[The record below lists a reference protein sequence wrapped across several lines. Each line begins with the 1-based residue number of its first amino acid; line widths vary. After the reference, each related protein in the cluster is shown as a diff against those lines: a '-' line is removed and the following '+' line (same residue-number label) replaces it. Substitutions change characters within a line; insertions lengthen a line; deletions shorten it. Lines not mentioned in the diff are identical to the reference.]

1 MQTLTGLD
9 TAALTNIVKS
19 IGQPAYRGK
28 QLADSIYTQRVRS
41 IEEITT
47 LPVALRQSLA
57 ETYTIGSCTVIGK
70 QEAVDGTIKYLL
82 SFSDGEVVETVF
94 LPYENRTSICI
105 SSQVGCPMGCSFCA
119 TGTEGLVRNLTTAE
133 IIDQL
138 LIVQALQPEKRISH
152 VVMMGMGEPLL
163 NLPNVIEALTL
174 MANEM
179 GLSWRHLTVSTVG
192 VIPAIEKLAQMDLPL
207 TLAVSLH
214 APTDDLRDE
223 LVPLNRKHNIAR
235 LMQACSEYVYQ
246 TNRRLTFEYVL
257 LAGVNDRDEDAHALG
272 KLLAKQPL
280 CALNTIPYNSTD
292 VEAAYKRP
300 QSASTR
306 RFRDIVASY
315 GVTVTQR
322 QERGQKI
329 AAACGQLKRSAL
341 RSGHSLIPLQMLKAD
356 A

>member
-1 MQTLTGLD
+1 VQTLTGLD
-9 TAALTNIVKS
+9 TAALTSLITS

-28 QLADSIYTQRVRS
+28 QLAESIYTRRVRA
-41 IEEITT
+41 IDEITT
-47 LPVALRQSLA
+47 LPASLRQTLS
-57 ETYTIGSCTVIGK
+57 ESYTIGSCTVIGK
-70 QEAVDGTIKYLL
+70 QEAVDGTVKYLL
-82 SFSDGEVVETVF
+82 TFGDGEVVETVF

-138 LIVQALQPEKRISH
+138 LIVQGLHPETRISH

-163 NLPNVIEALTL
+163 NLPNVIAALTL

-192 VIPAIEKLAQMDLPL
+192 VIPAIEKLAQMNLPL

-235 LMQACSEYVYQ
+235 LMQACSEYVHQ

-300 QSASTR
+300 LAAATH

-341 RSGHSLIPLQMLKAD
+341 RSGHSLVPLQMLKAD

>member
-1 MQTLTGLD
+1 VQTLTGLD
-9 TAALTNIVKS
+9 TAALTSLITS

-28 QLADSIYTQRVRS
+28 QLAESIYSRRVRS
-41 IEEITT
+41 LDEITT
-47 LPVALRQSLA
+47 LPVALRQTLS
-57 ETYTIGSCTVIGK
+57 ENYTIGSCKVIGK
-70 QEAVDGTIKYLL
+70 QEAVDGTVKYLL
-82 SFSDGEVVETVF
+82 SFNDGEVVETVF

-138 LIVQALQPEKRISH
+138 LIVQALHPETRISH

-163 NLPNVIEALTL
+163 NLPNVIAALTL
-174 MANEM
+174 MANEV

-300 QSASTR
+300 QAVATH

-341 RSGHSLIPLQMLKAD
+341 RSGHSLVPLQMLKAD

>member
-1 MQTLTGLD
+1 
-9 TAALTNIVKS
+9 
-19 IGQPAYRGK
+19 
-28 QLADSIYTQRVRS
+28 
-41 IEEITT
+41 
-47 LPVALRQSLA
+47 
-57 ETYTIGSCTVIGK
+57 
-70 QEAVDGTIKYLL
+70 
-82 SFSDGEVVETVF
+82 
-94 LPYENRTSICI
+94 
-105 SSQVGCPMGCSFCA
+105 MGCSFCA

-163 NLPNVIEALTL
+163 NLSCVIEALTL

-306 RFRDIVASY
+306 RFRDIVSSY

-341 RSGHSLIPLQMLKAD
+341 RSGHSLVPLQMLKAD